1 MVEEDLPPF
10 VASSSCV
17 EMPFLK
23 SWFKGGRLPRME
35 RDVFPEDLIKAFIME
50 NKEKKAIM
58 IASPFEYL
66 VRLTVYFEVRNSTPI
81 SSGWPAALGMTSQE

>member
-50 NKEKKAIM
+50 NK
-58 IASPFEYL
+58 
-66 VRLTVYFEVRNSTPI
+66 
-81 SSGWPAALGMTSQE
+81 

>member
-23 SWFKGGRLPRME
+23 NWFKGGRLPQLE
-35 RDVFPEDLIKAFIME
+35 RDVFPEDLIKAFIVG
-50 NKEKKAIM
+50 NKEKKLQT
-58 IASPFEYL
+58 IASAFEYL
-66 VRLTVYFEVRNSTPI
+66 VRLTVFFEVRNSTPI
-81 SSGWPAALGMTSQE
+81 SSGWPAALV